1 MYCLNIKNISMKTL
15 IKILPIITLFVACGG
30 SKGTYE
36 ELVAKRDS
44 LQNLQHKT
52 VIDINIISIAINEI
66 DTNIEADKRV
76 IMKKIINQKTR
87 IAKIEKTIRSLE
99 NQLVDDDAV
108 GDIPVKVKTMK
119 HEPFNHYFVV
129 FGNAEADKYGRLSP
143 EMGGKVKSI
152 KVVEGQKVKKGT
164 LLLTLNTDAIEKQI
178 AGVKSGLDFANK
190 NYEKQKRLWDQNVG
204 SEIQYLQAKSAK
216 EGLDAQLDGLTAQ
229 LRMSQLRAPFDGVVN
244 KIYPKK
250 GEMAGPQ
257 FPAIEFVNLSK
268 IVIKANVSEK
278 YISKVKK
285 GQIVE
290 LTFSSMPEFKMNIP
304 IVRVSNVLNP
314 KSRTFEIELKIG
326 NKNELIKPNMVSTIR
341 VNDFSTN
348 KAFVIPSLVIKK
360 DVSGDYVYVTV
371 EKDSKTVIEKRQI
384 STGMSYQDKTMIK
397 EGLTE
402 GDKVV
407 VKGYNLVSTGIP
419 VAIRK

>member
-1 MYCLNIKNISMKTL
+1 MKTVFKL
-15 IKILPIITLFVACGG
+15 LPIIALFVACG
-30 SKGTYE
+30 SPKGTYE

-52 VIDINIISIAINEI
+52 ALEINKISIAINEM
-66 DTNIEADKRV
+66 DTSIKADKKV

-87 IAKIEKTIRSLE
+87 IANIEKTIRSLE
-99 NQLVDDDAV
+99 NQLTENDVV
-108 GDIPVKVKTMK
+108 NDIPVKVKNMR

-129 FGNAEADKYGRLSP
+129 FGNVEAEKYGRLSP

-178 AGVKSGLDFANK
+178 AGVKSSLDFANK
-190 NYEKQKRLWDQNVG
+190 NYEKQKRLWEQEVG

-216 EGLDAQLDGLTAQ
+216 EGLDAQLESLTAQ
-229 LRMSQLRAPFDGVVN
+229 LKMSQLRAPFDGVVN

-268 IVIKANVSEK
+268 IIIKANVSEK
-278 YISKVKK
+278 YVSKVKK
-285 GQIVE
+285 GQMVE
-290 LTFSSMPEFKMNIP
+290 LTFSSIPEFKMDVP

-314 KSRTFEIELKIG
+314 KSRTFEIELKIDNDG
-326 NKNELIKPNMVSTIR
+326 KLIKPNMVSTIR
-341 VNDFSTN
+341 INDFST
-348 KAFVIPSLVIKK
+348 KQAFVIPSLVIKK

-371 EKDSKTVIEKRQI
+371 NKGSKIIIEKRQI
-384 STGMSYQDKTMIK
+384 NTGMSYQDKTMIN
-397 EGLTE
+397 EGLAE

-419 VAIRK
+419 VAIK